1 MGTLHTITAPP
12 PSLYVAGD
20 RPPVANAYFAVAIE
34 AAVDLLEAR
43 EYRDLP
49 RPERLAKAQAEQ
61 QSFLNE
67 FLDPGLGMALDLR
80 VTADPGA
87 STPVSVALLGRV
99 WGGTVDG
106 VTDWK
111 SVV

>member
-49 RPERLAKAQAEQ
+49 RPERLAKAVDRTPI
-61 QSFLNE
+61 
-67 FLDPGLGMALDLR
+67 DPHRLIR
-80 VTADPGA
+80 CE
-87 STPVSVALLGRV
+87 R
-99 WGGTVDG
+99 
-106 VTDWK
+106 
-111 SVV
+111 